1 MVERVVA
8 NRSSFEVDLNEES
21 DETDEYSDSS
31 EDDDYENR
39 PVSVHDMRRQAAEF
53 VKRPESAVTTNSAN
67 THQEISSDVP
77 RNNLPRHTV
86 F

>member
-1 MVERVVA
+1 VA
-8 NRSSFEVDLNEES
+8 NRSSLEVDLDEES

-39 PVSVHDMRRQAAEF
+39 PVSVHDMRRQAAEI
-53 VKRPESAVTTNSAN
+53 VKRPESATNSAN
-67 THQEISSDVP
+67 ACREKEESNIP
-77 RNNLPRHTV
+77 KNLPRYTV